1 MKCFFC
7 KCDMVDALTTD
18 VTDLES
24 SVIIIRGIPC
34 KKCAQCGEIS
44 FTLDVGERLEQIVDT
59 LRNTLTE
66 VAIIQYSD
74 KAA

>member
-7 KCDMVDALTTD
+7 KGNLTTD

-34 KKCAQCGEIS
+34 HKCVPCGQVS
-44 FTLDVGERLEQIVDT
+44 FALDVGERLEQIVDT
-59 LRNTLTE
+59 FRDSLTE
-66 VAIIQYSD
+66 IAIVQYSD
-74 KAA
+74 DAA